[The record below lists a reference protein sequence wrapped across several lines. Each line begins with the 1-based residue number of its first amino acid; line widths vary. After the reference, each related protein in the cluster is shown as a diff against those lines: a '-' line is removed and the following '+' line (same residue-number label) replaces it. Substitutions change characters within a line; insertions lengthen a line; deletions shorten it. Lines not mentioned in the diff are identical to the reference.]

1 MGGAPANVSAS
12 SSQGELGSNPL
23 LSRTS
28 EQATYAA
35 ATVVFAISAAITLYL
50 SHSMSGGMPMPGGWT
65 MSMIWMTMPGQT
77 WWLAAVAFV
86 GMWLPMMIAMM
97 LPSTLP
103 MLLVYRRACVFRGEP
118 RLGWFTFTLGTGYF
132 LVWLLFGLI
141 AHAGGQAIAL
151 AAMRW
156 ATVSRLVPVAA
167 GGALVVAG
175 IFQLTPWKTACL
187 KHCRDPL
194 LLVARHLHG
203 GWRGALR
210 LGLHH
215 GAFCAA
221 CCWAL
226 MLIQFVLGV
235 MNLAAMVVVGVIIA
249 LEKLAP
255 QGERVARFVGVAS
268 IVGGISLSA
277 ISIMS

>member
-1 MGGAPANVSAS
+1 MGGMPANVPAS
-12 SSQGELGSNPL
+12 SSQRELGSNPL
-23 LSRTS
+23 PSRTS

-35 ATVVFAISAAITLYL
+35 ASVVFAVSAAITLYL

-77 WWLAAVAFV
+77 WWLAALAFV
-86 GMWLPMMIAMM
+86 GMWLPMMVAMM

-103 MLLVYRRACVFRGEP
+103 MLLVYRRASVFRGEP

-132 LVWLLFGLI
+132 IVWLLFGLL
-141 AHAGGQAIAL
+141 AYVGGQVMAR
-151 AAMRW
+151 AAMHW
-156 ATVSRLVPVAA
+156 ITISRLVPVLA
-167 GGALVVAG
+167 GGALIVAG
-175 IFQLTPWKTACL
+175 VFQLTPWKTACL

-215 GAFCAA
+215 GALCAA

-255 QGERVARFVGVAS
+255 QGERVARFVGAAS